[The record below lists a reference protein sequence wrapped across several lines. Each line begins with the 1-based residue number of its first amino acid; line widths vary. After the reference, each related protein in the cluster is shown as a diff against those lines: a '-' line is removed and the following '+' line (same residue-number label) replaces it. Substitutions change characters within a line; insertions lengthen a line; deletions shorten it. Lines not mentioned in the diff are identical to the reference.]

1 IYIYIYIYIIGRNGR
16 MSGASSSDSRNPWR
30 IGPRN
35 DGTRKT
41 ISTRRRHCR
50 GRRGSRRERRLRG
63 ATNDSRSMGAAEMIS
78 TIGWIPCSPPRSVP
92 SAATGHGRTS
102 SSAPRRMSPR
112 LKSDMRYC

>member
-1 IYIYIYIYIIGRNGR
+1 IYIYIYIYIICRKGR

-35 DGTRKT
+35 DGTWKT
-41 ISTRRRHCR
+41 ISARRRHR
-50 GRRGSRRERRLRG
+50 RRGSPRERQLRG

-112 LKSDMRYC
+112 MKSDMRYC